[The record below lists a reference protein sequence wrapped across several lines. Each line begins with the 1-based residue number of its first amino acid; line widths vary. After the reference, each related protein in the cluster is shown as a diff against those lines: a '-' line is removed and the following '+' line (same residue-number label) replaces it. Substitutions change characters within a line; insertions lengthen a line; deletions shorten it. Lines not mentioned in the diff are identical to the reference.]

1 MLKIV
6 MRTFLKTMGVI
17 LLLLGVG
24 VGSYFLTLL
33 YLRTTERDERSKTY
47 EHVIDINVG
56 TESSNLIYSVDTKS
70 KKVKAIVLELFDKET
85 GNLDYITFP
94 VNTQI
99 SLSKAKYEEYLKI
112 NSQIPQ
118 IVTLGDINQYFG
130 GDVAYEYGILLL
142 QEDLKVDIGYF
153 TAMDS
158 VEFNKRFDKKNEIY
172 KPSQEYL
179 ETAAQ
184 NKDEASMKKFIE
196 KEWDSVIS
204 DITLSQ
210 KHAYAAGFLK
220 VKLKC
225 IRAHKAYAE
234 ELKGKAT
241 LDGEKTKK
249 MINRIWESPERTEKT
264 KKSGNSGGKSGIDKI
279 KSKGIQITNGSNI
292 NGLAASF
299 KSKLEAD
306 GLNVL
311 GVGDFS
317 GAQQTQTVIYAK
329 KKEWADCLKPYFRKA
344 SVQESQTLT
353 NGADIEVILGTDEKP
368 EPSASVKSE

>member
-1 MLKIV
+1 MFKIV

-24 VGSYFLTLL
+24 IGSYFLTML
-33 YLRTTERDERSKTY
+33 YLRTTERDERSKKY

-118 IVTLGDINQYFG
+118 IVTLGDINQYFS

-142 QEDLKVDIGYF
+142 QEELKADIGYF

-158 VEFNKRFDKKNEIY
+158 VEFNKRFDNKDGIY

-179 ETAAQ
+179 EAAAQ

-196 KEWDSVIS
+196 KEWDSVVS

-210 KHAYAAGFLK
+210 KQTYAAGFLK

-234 ELKGKAT
+234 ELKEKAT

-249 MINRIWESPERTEKT
+249 MINRIWESRERTEKADESDA
-264 KKSGNSGGKSGIDKI
+264 KNGIEKI

-299 KSKLEAD
+299 KGRLEAD
-306 GLNVL
+306 GLRVL

-317 GAQQTQTVIYAK
+317 GTQQTKTVIYAK
-329 KKEWADCLKPYFRKA
+329 KKEWADCLKPYFRKP

-368 EPSASVKSE
+368 EPTAGADR

>member
-1 MLKIV
+1 MFKIV

-24 VGSYFLTLL
+24 IGSYFLTMLFL
-33 YLRTTERDERSKTY
+33 QTTERDERSKKY

-56 TESSNLIYSVDTKS
+56 TESSNLIYSVDSKS

-112 NSQIPQ
+112 NAQIPQ
-118 IVTLGDINQYFG
+118 IVTLRDINQYFS

-142 QEDLKVDIGYF
+142 QEDVKVDIGYF

-184 NKDEASMKKFIE
+184 NKDETSMKKFIE

-210 KHAYAAGFLK
+210 KQAYAAGFLK

-234 ELKGKAT
+234 ELKEKAT

-264 KKSGNSGGKSGIDKI
+264 KKSGDSSGKSSIEKI

-306 GLNVL
+306 GLHVL

-329 KKEWADCLKPYFRKA
+329 KKEWAECLKPYFRKA

-368 EPSASVKSE
+368 EPSASVKGE

>member
-1 MLKIV
+1 MFKIV

-24 VGSYFLTLL
+24 IGSYFLTML
-33 YLRTTERDERSKTY
+33 YLRTTERDERSKKY

-94 VNTQI
+94 VNTHI

-118 IVTLGDINQYFG
+118 IVTLGDINQYFS

-142 QEDLKVDIGYF
+142 QEELKADIGYF

-158 VEFNKRFDKKNEIY
+158 VEFNKRFDKKDGIY

-196 KEWDSVIS
+196 KEWDSVVS

-210 KHAYAAGFLK
+210 KQTYAAGFLK
-220 VKLKC
+220 VKLTC

-234 ELKGKAT
+234 ELKEKAT

-249 MINRIWESPERTEKT
+249 MINRIWESQERTEKT
-264 KKSGNSGGKSGIDKI
+264 KKTDESDGKSGIEKI

-299 KSKLEAD
+299 KGRLEAD
-306 GLNVL
+306 GLRVL

-317 GAQQTQTVIYAK
+317 GTQQTKTVIYAK
-329 KKEWADCLKPYFRKA
+329 KKEWADCLKPYFRKP

-368 EPSASVKSE
+368 EPSAGADR

>member
-1 MLKIV
+1 MFKIV

-24 VGSYFLTLL
+24 IGSYFLTILF
-33 YLRTTERDERSKTY
+33 LRTTERDERSKKY

-112 NSQIPQ
+112 NSHIPQ
-118 IVTLGDINQYFG
+118 IVTLGDINQYFN
-130 GDVAYEYGILLL
+130 GDVAYEYGILFL
-142 QEDLKVDIGYF
+142 QEELKTDIGYF

-158 VEFNKRFDKKNEIY
+158 VEFNKRFDKQDGIY
-172 KPSQEYL
+172 KPSEEYL
-179 ETAAQ
+179 ETVAQ

-196 KEWDSVIS
+196 KEWDIVVS
-204 DITLSQ
+204 DITLLQ
-210 KHAYAAGFLK
+210 KQTYAAGFLK

-234 ELKGKAT
+234 EMKEKAT

-249 MINRIWESPERTEKT
+249 MINRIWESQERTEKP
-264 KKSGNSGGKSGIDKI
+264 KKTDDSDGKNGIEKI

-306 GLNVL
+306 GLRVL

-317 GAQQTQTVIYAK
+317 GTQQTQTVIYAK
-329 KKEWADCLKPYFRKA
+329 KKEWANCLKPYFRKP

-353 NGADIEVILGTDEKP
+353 NGADIEIILGTDDKP
-368 EPSASVKSE
+368 EPSPGVE